1 MPGAGDSAAPNGA
14 KGSQGAGK
22 EGADQANKAGG
33 DGNGPGG
40 PGKHDGATDKVD
52 SNELRARANA
62 RWLPGAPL
70 AARSLGRAPG
80 RAGETANQVGVGNLS
95 SRASS
100 EVGAVERGDIP
111 EEYREQVGRYFE
123 P

>member
-1 MPGAGDSAAPNGA
+1 MAWQPPRACNDSAGKSGTPGPSGNGT
-14 KGSQGAGK
+14 
-22 EGADQANKAGG
+22 
-33 DGNGPGG
+33 GPGG
-40 PGKHDGATDKVD
+40 PGKHEGSTGKVD
-52 SNELRARANA
+52 TNELRARANA
-62 RWLPGAPL
+62 RWLAGAPL

-100 EVGAVERGDIP
+100 EVSAVERGDIP
-111 EEYREQVGRYFE
+111 EEYREHVGRYFE